1 MKYSHKPEVW
11 ILLIL
16 IVGIAIAGGKNSR
29 FVTEDGVEII
39 GSMWMPQQDIS
50 PAVILLHMLGRDR
63 TDWDTVAEQLVNE
76 GYAVMSI
83 DLRGHGQST
92 VQNGNTIDYKKFTED
107 DYRNMILDVQ
117 PVIDFF
123 RSDMRV
129 DGDRIAIIGASI
141 GANVALK
148 VAAADPDIRTVIL
161 LSAGKVYRGVTT
173 GDAILEF
180 GKRPVLIA
188 ASEEDEYAASSC
200 QFLKESAQGDSKLLM
215 SKNMGHGT
223 DMLGKESGLE
233 EEIIKWLGLYMQ

>member
-1 MKYSHKPEVW
+1 MKYLHKTAVY

-16 IVGIAIAGGKNSR
+16 IIGIAIAGGKNSR
-29 FVTEDGVEII
+29 FITEGGVEII
-39 GSMWMPQQDIS
+39 GSMWIPHQDIS
-50 PAVILLHMLGRDR
+50 PAVILLHMLSRDR
-63 TDWDTVAEQLVNE
+63 TDWDDVAEQLVSE

-83 DLRGHGQST
+83 DLRGHGQSIN
-92 VQNGNTIDYKKFTED
+92 QNGNTINYKDFTEE
-107 DYRNMILDVQ
+107 DYRKMTLDVL

-123 RSDMRV
+123 RNDKRV

-141 GANVALK
+141 GANVALQ

-161 LSAGKVYRGVTT
+161 LSPGKVYRGVTT

-188 ASEEDEYAASSC
+188 ASEEDEYAASSSK
-200 QFLKESAQGDSKLLM
+200 FLKESAQGDSKLLM

-233 EEIIKWLGLYMQ
+233 AEIIEWLGLYMQ